1 MAQTLPPVFIV
12 SAARTP
18 IGAFLGS
25 LASVRAPDLCATAIK
40 GALARVKLA
49 QSSGGAGL
57 PPDAVQ
63 EVFMGNV
70 LSAGI
75 GQAPARQAAIY
86 AGIPKSV
93 PATTVSKV
101 CGSGLQAVVFGAKTI
116 ALGDAD
122 VVVAGGMESMSNVP
136 YYLDRA
142 RTGYR
147 MGDGKIVDGMIF
159 DGLWDPYSNVH
170 MGNCGDA
177 CAKEYKFSREAQDEY
192 AKESFRRAL
201 AAQKEGLFD
210 AEIEPVPV
218 AQKSMPK
225 AVSPN
230 KGVGDPALV
239 KHDEGPSKGD
249 PSKFAS
255 LKPAFSKDGTITAA
269 NASSIN
275 DGASALVL
283 ASERAVKE
291 HKLEPLARIVG
302 YAGAAQEPEWFT
314 TAPAKAIENAS
325 KKLGIAKDQIDLY
338 EINEAFAVVA
348 MVCEALC
355 GLDPQKVN
363 VRGGAVALGHPIGA
377 SGARILTTLLY
388 AMKDR
393 GAKRGLATLCIG
405 GGEAV
410 ALVVER

>member
-1 MAQTLPPVFIV
+1 MATTDSVYIV

-25 LASVRAPDLCATAIK
+25 LSSLRAPELGAVAIK
-40 GALARVKLA
+40 AALERAKVTA
-49 QSSGGAGL
+49 DQVG
-57 PPDAVQ
+57 

-75 GQAPARQAAIY
+75 GQAPARQAMIF
-86 AGIPKSV
+86 AGLPKTV

-101 CGSGLQAVVFGAKTI
+101 CGSGLQAVVFGAKTV
-116 ALGDAD
+116 ALGDAGI
-122 VVVAGGMESMSNVP
+122 VVAGGMESMSNVP
-136 YYLDRA
+136 YYLDKA
-142 RTGYR
+142 RNGYR
-147 MGDGKIVDGMIF
+147 MGNGSLVDGMIF

-170 MGNCGDA
+170 MGTCGDA
-177 CAKEYKFSREAQDEY
+177 CAKEYSFSREAQDDC
-192 AKESFRRAL
+192 AKESFRRAV

-210 AEIEPVPV
+210 KEIAPVSVPQRKGDPILV
-218 AQKSMPK
+218 KTDEGPQK
-225 AVSPN
+225 
-230 KGVGDPALV
+230 GDPA
-239 KHDEGPSKGD
+239 
-249 PSKFAS
+249 KFAS

-283 ASERAVKE
+283 ASEAAVKE

-302 YAGAAQEPEWFT
+302 YASAAQEPEKFT
-314 TAPAKAIENAS
+314 TAPAKAIENAV
-325 KKLGIAKDQIDLY
+325 KRYGLKTDQIDLY
-338 EINEAFAVVA
+338 EINEAFAVVS
-348 MVCEALC
+348 MVCAKLA

-377 SGARILTTLLY
+377 SGARILTTLLH
-388 AMKDR
+388 AMKDQN
-393 GAKRGLATLCIG
+393 AKRGLATLCIG

-410 ALVVER
+410 ALIVER

>member
-1 MAQTLPPVFIV
+1 MSKTLPPVYIV

-25 LASVRAPDLCATAIK
+25 LASVTAPQLGAAAIRGALNRAKLAPDTI
-40 GALARVKLA
+40 
-49 QSSGGAGL
+49 
-57 PPDAVQ
+57 Q
-63 EVFMGNV
+63 EGFIGNV

-75 GQAPARQAAIY
+75 GQAPARQAMKY
-86 AGIPKSV
+86 AGLPDSV

-101 CGSGLQAVVFGAKTI
+101 CGSGLQAVVFGVKTI

-122 VVVAGGMESMSNVP
+122 LVVAGGMESMSNVP
-136 YYLDRA
+136 YYVPGA
-142 RTGYR
+142 RSGLR
-147 MGDGKIVDGMIF
+147 MGNSTIVDGMIT
-159 DGLWDPYSNVH
+159 DGLWDPYSNQH
-170 MGNCGDA
+170 MGSCGDL
-177 CAKEYKFSREAQDEY
+177 CAREYKFSREAQDEF

-210 AEIEPVPV
+210 AEIEPVSVP
-218 AQKSMPK
+218 QRK
-225 AVSPN
+225 
-230 KGVGDPALV
+230 GDPVVV
-239 KHDEGPSKGD
+239 KLDEGPGKGD

-291 HKLEPLARIVG
+291 HGLTPLGRVLG
-302 YAGAAQEPEWFT
+302 YANAAQSPEWFT
-314 TAPAKAIENAS
+314 TAPAKAIDAVN
-325 KKLGIAKDQIDLY
+325 KRLGLKNDQIDLY
-338 EINEAFAVVA
+338 EINEAFAVVPMA
-348 MVCEALC
+348 CAKLC
-355 GLDPQKVN
+355 GLDLQNVN

-377 SGARILTTLLY
+377 SGARVLTTLLH

-393 GAKRGLATLCIG
+393 NAKRGLATLCIG
-405 GGEAV
+405 GGEAI